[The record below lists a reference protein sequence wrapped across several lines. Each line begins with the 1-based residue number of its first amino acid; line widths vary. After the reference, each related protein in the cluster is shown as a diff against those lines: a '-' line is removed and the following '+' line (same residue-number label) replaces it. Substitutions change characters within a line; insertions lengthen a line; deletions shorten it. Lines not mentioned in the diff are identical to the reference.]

1 MTALVIED
9 HDFLRQFI
17 KKVLTQNKY
26 DVLTAESGKEAL
38 DIIKNNIIDF
48 ILLDLNLGDMHGTE
62 IIKLLRSQNSEL
74 PIIVV
79 SNFAEVESKVLA
91 FNLGCDDYLTK
102 PFYKEELLVRIRTI
116 LNRRAIKQAHT
127 PVDECVTAGPFSID
141 YTANKAFLNGKEL
154 ELSKKLFSILS
165 YFIKNKNQVISKT
178 QLFSRFWD
186 ANGRL
191 NENTVSV
198 HIHMLRNIIE
208 ENPQKPLFLVTKKGF
223 GFILKVN

>member
-1 MTALVIED
+1 MIIED
-9 HDFLRQFI
+9 HDFLRDFI
-17 KKVLTQNKY
+17 EKILVKNKFE
-26 DVLTAESGKEAL
+26 VLTAESGKEAIH
-38 DIIKNNIIDF
+38 IIKNSLIDF

-62 IIKLLRSQNSEL
+62 IIKLLRAQNNDV

-116 LNRRAIKQAHT
+116 LKRRAVKDAQ
-127 PVDECVTAGPFSID
+127 PVIDETLKEGPFRID
-141 YTANKAFLNGKEL
+141 FENSKAYLNDSEL
-154 ELSKKLFSILS
+154 KLSKKLFNILS
-165 YFIKNKNQVISKT
+165 YFIKNKNQLISKA

-186 ANGRL
+186 TNGSL

-198 HIHMLRNIIE
+198 HIHMLRNLIE
-208 ENPQKPLFLVTKKGF
+208 ENPQKPIFLQTKKGF
-223 GFILKVN
+223 GFIFKLN